1 MTMTNELFGALDFEG
16 YAEDELEWKERRDFQ
31 NTFAPS
37 PWRCVCVCVCVCVH
51 ACASVSVCLLGNVIY
66 MPWYVFWGVYIYG
79 LWGVV
84 YTWSVKGGC
93 ICRSQRTILFEI
105 RVSCSLMDICARI
118 ADHELPG
125 ICSPSPSSL
134 QGVLKSRVL
143 SWLHLALTWV

>member
-1 MTMTNELFGALDFEG
+1 MSWNEKREG
-16 YAEDELEWKERRDFQ
+16 
-31 NTFAPS
+31 TF
-37 PWRCVCVCVCVCVH
+37 RTHLLLLLGDVCVCVCVCVH

-143 SWLHLALTWV
+143 S